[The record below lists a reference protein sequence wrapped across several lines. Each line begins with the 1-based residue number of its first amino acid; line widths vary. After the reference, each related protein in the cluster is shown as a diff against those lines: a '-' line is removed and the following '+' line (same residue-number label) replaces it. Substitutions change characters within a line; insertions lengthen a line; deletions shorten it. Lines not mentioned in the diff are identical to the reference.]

1 MPIKPSATERGA
13 YEAMRKNPNYG
24 RDALEAIINETP
36 ELKEALLKAGLVVE
50 VKEVKYND

>member
-36 ELKEALLKAGLVVE
+36 ELKEALLKAGLVEE
-50 VKEVKYND
+50 VKPNA